1 MAHIARRTIIAY
13 LACLSLSMLVA
24 TCPAAPLLVELQS
37 TKGLPAGKVAD
48 GTVIAHGTLTHN
60 GDHLGFQLWPDP
72 ENGGGN
78 GNIYRF
84 RGINSRYPLR
94 VTVRTVGWHAGDQVG
109 KLINLTSQASIGYD
123 IVTAGDQVLPSDI
136 WPIHLQAG
144 VIQP

>member
-1 MAHIARRTIIAY
+1 MAYIARRTIIAF
-13 LACLSLSMLVA
+13 LACLSLSMHVE

-37 TKGLPAGKVAD
+37 TEGLTAGKLAD
-48 GTVIAHGTLTHN
+48 GTVIAHGTLTHH
-60 GDHLGFQLWPDP
+60 GDHLGFQLWTDP

-84 RGINSRYPLR
+84 FGTNSRYPLR
-94 VTVRTVGWHAGDQVG
+94 VKVRTVGWHAGDQVG
-109 KLINLTSQASIGYD
+109 ELVNLTRQASVDYD